1 MTNAKFFTILSLKS
15 ERNTMIIDSTTYRS
29 PDYRSGKRRSIIDM
43 IVLHATE
50 TNSLEET
57 ARCFMTEKERTVSV
71 HYVIDRDGKIYQFVP
86 EDRSAY
92 HAGKSR
98 WRLVTGEEVTNIN
111 SRSIGIEF
119 QRGSGQ
125 TFTPEQIRAGLELTK
140 SIKNRYN
147 IDPRNVVAHSDIAP
161 SRKSDPGNDFP
172 WELWVKNGLAA
183 NASRRGND
191 GRSSGTSSSIRLAE
205 AQGLFNL
212 NENTTNIYANYL
224 ANKGTLTEEQLR
236 LTNQQAQSQHEK
248 ALVTGKNDQKSI
260 SGDTLVQL
268 LVSIGVSLLTGGNS
282 SASSAIAAAASEALS
297 NDKSDSSQNVNTG
310 NSRIS

>member
-1 MTNAKFFTILSLKS
+1 
-15 ERNTMIIDSTTYRS
+15 MIIDSTTYRS
-29 PDYRSGKRRSIIDM
+29 PNYRSGQRKNPIDM
-43 IVLHATE
+43 IVIHSTE

-57 ARCFMTEKERTVSV
+57 ARCFMTEKERNVSV
-71 HYVIDRDGKIYQFVP
+71 HYVVDRDGKIYQFVP

-92 HAGKSR
+92 HAGKSK
-98 WRLVTGEEVTNIN
+98 WRLVTGEEVSNIN

-161 SRKSDPGNDFP
+161 ERKSDPGNDFP
-172 WELWVKNGLAA
+172 WELWTKNDLAA
-183 NASRRGND
+183 NSKRRGND

-224 ANKGTLTEEQLR
+224 ANKGALTDEQIQLD
-236 LTNQQAQSQHEK
+236 NQQAQLQHEK
-248 ALVTGKNDQKSI
+248 SLVTGKNDQKSI

-268 LVSIGVSLLTGGNS
+268 LVSIGVSLISGGNS
-282 SASSAIAAAASEALS
+282 STASSLASIAAEAIS
-297 NDKSDSSQNVNTG
+297 NDESSPKQNI
-310 NSRIS
+310 NSSSSRFS